1 MFHISLGSIANRAC
15 IDVIQ
20 QYFERQLSVGHDITQ
35 SFASGT
41 GCVLGATETLD
52 GPVWTL
58 SVLLQLCGGYSL
70 SSSLPWA
77 QTPHTQIQNHTC
89 FLQPED

>member
-1 MFHISLGSIANRAC
+1 MFHISLGSIANTAY
-15 IDVIQ
+15 IGVIQ
-20 QYFERQLSVGHDITQ
+20 QYFERQRSVGHDRTQ
-35 SFASGT
+35 SLDSGA
-41 GCVLGATETLD
+41 GCVHGPTETLD

-70 SSSLPWA
+70 GSSLPWA
-77 QTPHTQIQNHTC
+77 QIQNHTC